1 MAADR
6 EKVSS
11 GTDAQL
17 RAASTSAGECGVE
30 DQVGRVGV
38 TPPIWGRNFDGDQ
51 TIGTEGG
58 PLVEI
63 VVTGRHIDVPALLRT
78 YAEDKLAK
86 VAKLAPK
93 AQRVDVEVSRERN
106 PRMAE
111 ICERVELTCVSPGP
125 VIRAEASAHEML
137 EAFDLAWAKLESRLR
152 KAADRR
158 HVHRGARTPV
168 SVATA
173 TKELGERAYSANGA
187 GTDATQLAAGLADL
201 AATASDNGASDD
213 LDAASN
219 DAGPMLVREKLHKA
233 SPMTLDQALYEME
246 LVGHAFF
253 LFVDQE
259 TALPSVV
266 YRRHGY
272 DYGVIRIDTTSDPT
286 VRR

>member
-30 DQVGRVGV
+30 DQVGRAGV
-38 TPPIWGRNFDGDQ
+38 TLPRWGRNLTTVTKPGHSGQQGPDNEHLSGVGLLN
-51 TIGTEGG
+51 TGG

-78 YAEDKLAK
+78 HAEDKLAK
-86 VAKLAPK
+86 VAKLAPR

-106 PRMAE
+106 PRMSE

-137 EAFDLAWAKLESRLR
+137 EAFDLAWVKLESRLR

-173 TKELGERAYSANGA
+173 TKELGQRALTRQWSHRRCGA
-187 GTDATQLAAGLADL
+187 GGRRAMAERS
-201 AATASDNGASDD
+201 TAWSD
-213 LDAASN
+213 
-219 DAGPMLVREKLHKA
+219 
-233 SPMTLDQALYEME
+233 
-246 LVGHAFF
+246 VGDGKSCTRH
-253 LFVDQE
+253 
-259 TALPSVV
+259 
-266 YRRHGY
+266 RR
-272 DYGVIRIDTTSDPT
+272 
-286 VRR
+286 

>member
-1 MAADR
+1 
-6 EKVSS
+6 
-11 GTDAQL
+11 
-17 RAASTSAGECGVE
+17 
-30 DQVGRVGV
+30 
-38 TPPIWGRNFDGDQ
+38 
-51 TIGTEGG
+51 
-58 PLVEI
+58 LVEI
-63 VVTGRHIDVPALLRT
+63 VVTGRHLDVPALLRAH
-78 YAEDKLAK
+78 AEDRLAK

-106 PRMAE
+106 PRMSE

-158 HVHRGARTPV
+158 RVHRGARTPV

-187 GTDATQLAAGLADL
+187 ATRPAIADADVDDADS
-201 AATASDNGASDD
+201 TSGDH
-213 LDAASN
+213 
-219 DAGPMLVREKLHKA
+219 AGPMLVREKLHKA

-259 TALPSVV
+259 SGLPSVV

-272 DYGVIRIDTTSDPT
+272 DYGVIRIDTTSDST
-286 VRR
+286 ARR

>member
-1 MAADR
+1 
-6 EKVSS
+6 
-11 GTDAQL
+11 
-17 RAASTSAGECGVE
+17 
-30 DQVGRVGV
+30 
-38 TPPIWGRNFDGDQ
+38 
-51 TIGTEGG
+51 
-58 PLVEI
+58 LVEI

-78 YAEDKLAK
+78 HAQDKLAK
-86 VAKLAPK
+86 VEKLAPK

-106 PRMAE
+106 PRMSE

-125 VIRAEASAHEML
+125 VIRAEASAHELL

-187 GTDATQLAAGLADL
+187 AEGAAQRAAALANLAALG
-201 AATASDNGASDD
+201 SEGRSDD
-213 LDAASN
+213 AAG
-219 DAGPMLVREKLHKA
+219 DDPDGRDHPGPMLVREKLHKA

-259 TALPSVV
+259 SALPSVV

-272 DYGVIRIDTTSDPT
+272 DYGVIRIDTSSDGT
-286 VRR
+286 ARR

>member
-1 MAADR
+1 MITKPDHKRLDGAGSVR
-6 EKVSS
+6 
-11 GTDAQL
+11 TD
-17 RAASTSAGECGVE
+17 
-30 DQVGRVGV
+30 
-38 TPPIWGRNFDGDQ
+38 
-51 TIGTEGG
+51 GG
-58 PLVEI
+58 ALVEI

-78 YAEDKLAK
+78 HAQDKLAK

-106 PRMAE
+106 PRMSE

-137 EAFDLAWAKLESRLR
+137 EAFDLAWAKLEARLR

-173 TKELGERAYSANGA
+173 TKELGERAAALAN
-187 GTDATQLAAGLADL
+187 LAALGDDAP
-201 AATASDNGASDD
+201 SDD
-213 LDAASN
+213 PDGREHS
-219 DAGPMLVREKLHKA
+219 GPMLVREKLHKA

-259 TALPSVV
+259 SALPSVV

-272 DYGVIRIDTTSDPT
+272 DYGVIRVDTTSDST
-286 VRR
+286 ARR

>member
-1 MAADR
+1 
-6 EKVSS
+6 
-11 GTDAQL
+11 
-17 RAASTSAGECGVE
+17 
-30 DQVGRVGV
+30 
-38 TPPIWGRNFDGDQ
+38 
-51 TIGTEGG
+51 
-58 PLVEI
+58 

-78 YAEDKLAK
+78 HAQDKLAK

-106 PRMAE
+106 PRMSE

-187 GTDATQLAAGLADL
+187 AAAPPDAAGDG
-201 AATASDNGASDD
+201 S
-213 LDAASN
+213 LDQP
-219 DAGPMLVREKLHKA
+219 AGPMLVREKLHKA
-233 SPMTLDQALYEME
+233 APMTLDQALYEME
-246 LVGHAFF
+246 LVGHTFF

-259 TALPSVV
+259 SALPSVV

-272 DYGVIRIDTTSDPT
+272 DYGVIRIDTSSDSSAH
-286 VRR
+286 R

>member
-1 MAADR
+1 
-6 EKVSS
+6 
-11 GTDAQL
+11 
-17 RAASTSAGECGVE
+17 
-30 DQVGRVGV
+30 
-38 TPPIWGRNFDGDQ
+38 
-51 TIGTEGG
+51 
-58 PLVEI
+58 VEI
-63 VVTGRHIDVPALLRT
+63 VVTGRHLDVPALLRT
-78 YAEDKLAK
+78 HAEDKLAK

-106 PRMAE
+106 PRMSE

-168 SVATA
+168 SVAAA
-173 TKELGERAYSANGA
+173 TKELGRRANGA
-187 GTDATQLAAGLADL
+187 
-201 AATASDNGASDD
+201 AATAPTDD
-213 LDAASN
+213 TDVDDVPDAARGN
-219 DAGPMLVREKLHKA
+219 PGPMLVREKLHKA

-253 LFVDQE
+253 LFVDQDS
-259 TALPSVV
+259 ALPSVV

-272 DYGVIRIDTTSDPT
+272 DYGVIRIDTSSDSAA
-286 VRR
+286 RG